1 MSVDEVEQGQWSL
14 NLLGAWNLRWN
25 GVPRMAS
32 GRQQNLISVLALHGG
47 RSRAYLAGL
56 FWPDSQQDQAAG
68 SLRSCIWQLVHQFP
82 GLLAGTH
89 DPVSLDP
96 RVSVDLAAVRACLTA
111 IEENVPEAY
120 SLASLRLLDDAELL
134 PGMYTDWI
142 VFWQERL
149 RLRRLNAA
157 EALADNFLG
166 RGLNNAA
173 TEAATLALSI
183 EPLRESAERLLIRSY
198 LAAGNQAEAM
208 NSYSAFRSR
217 VRQQI
222 GSEPSVDMRR
232 LIWPDRE
239 AGRNLILPQPGAG
252 PTARATV
259 VAPITATLA
268 QGSPDLSNA
277 VRHFAPSGLD
287 NRT

>member
-1 MSVDEVEQGQWSL
+1 MSGEELEQGQWFL
-14 NLLGAWNLRWN
+14 TLLGAWMLCWN
-25 GVPRMAS
+25 GLPRTVSA
-32 GRQQNLISVLALHGG
+32 RQQNLLSILALHGG

-56 FWPDSQQDQAAG
+56 LWPDSQQDQAAG

-82 GLLAGTH
+82 GLLSETH

-96 RVSVDLAAVRACLTA
+96 RVNVDLAAVRDCLTA
-111 IEENVPEAY
+111 IEEDVPEAY

-134 PGMYTDWI
+134 PGIYTDWI

-157 EALADNFLG
+157 EALAENFLD
-166 RGLNNAA
+166 RGLYNAA

-208 NSYSAFRSR
+208 NTYSAFRSR

-232 LIWPDRE
+232 LIWPDRD
-239 AGRNLILPQPGAG
+239 AGQNLVLPQ
-252 PTARATV
+252 PTARAASDPRTSV
-259 VAPITATLA
+259 SVTAL
-268 QGSPDLSNA
+268 Q
-277 VRHFAPSGLD
+277 RFERPSSD
-287 NRT
+287 IRT